1 MKKTRKLV
9 ELCGFKFAVVY
20 TAFYIGAGMKR
31 FFTTLNSNEK
41 APQKA
46 RLRKGLK
53 NNIRTRAG
61 TNISNDPP
69 RYATFLNLF
78 SIRGF
83 RSFPFLPVSTPP
95 GSYWHIA
102 IQAMTKEKGNV
113 KRNTHT
119 DFRKRLVSNPNR

>member
-78 SIRGF
+78 LIRGF
-83 RSFPFLPVSTPP
+83 RPFPFLPVSTPQ
-95 GSYWHIA
+95 SSCWHFA
-102 IQAMTKEKGNV
+102 ISSKVKELFKCEP
-113 KRNTHT
+113 R
-119 DFRKRLVSNPNR
+119 PAPEY